1 MFYWLVESQSS
12 PSTDPLV
19 LWLQGGPG
27 CSGLIG
33 LLTENGPF
41 VATNNGQ
48 NLTYNPLSWTMA
60 VNMLYIE
67 APVGVGFSYSPYPY
81 VSNDTGTAMDNYNFL
96 MEFMN
101 EFPEYKGRD
110 FWITGESYGGVYIPT
125 LSDLIVSNSS
135 SQLYSQFKGF
145 MAGNPVFSCVT
156 ANYNSI
162 QFNLLYWHGL
172 VSFSN
177 YALWLQYGCESN
189 SNTEACEQTLNDALN
204 EIGEIDQELV
214 YSQPSLDPD
223 NLYQDFCTSNATL
236 EFAKDIPVGCTP
248 DQESTYLNIASVQAA
263 IHAKKT
269 KWAPCSNKIK
279 YTRDTS
285 SMIPFYQ
292 DIFKKKPSLHV
303 LVYSGDVDIMTVPF
317 GFTQACLTE
326 LNANVVSNWK
336 PWFVNGATAGYWE
349 KYDTYT
355 FATIK
360 GAGHEAPAYEPLQSY
375 YMFTR
380 FLNTQSLDDASPVK
394 EYKIQREVTQG
405 ARLRNFMS
413 ER

>member
-1 MFYWLVESQSS
+1 MKRTTSLLLFTFALLAFIIGSFSSPITSLPGYNGPKLSMDSGYITLANNHSMFYWLVESQSS

-41 VATNNGQ
+41 TATNNGQ
-48 NLTYNPLSWTMA
+48 NLTYNPLSWSKM

-81 VSNDTGTAMDNYNFL
+81 VSNDTGTAQDNYNFIL
-96 MEFMN
+96 EFLN

-110 FWITGESYGGVYIPT
+110 FWITGESYGGIYIPT

-177 YALWLQYGCESN
+177 YALWL
-189 SNTEACEQTLNDALN
+189 
-204 EIGEIDQELV
+204 
-214 YSQPSLDPD
+214 
-223 NLYQDFCTSNATL
+223 
-236 EFAKDIPVGCTP
+236 
-248 DQESTYLNIASVQAA
+248 
-263 IHAKKT
+263 
-269 KWAPCSNKIK
+269 
-279 YTRDTS
+279 
-285 SMIPFYQ
+285 
-292 DIFKKKPSLHV
+292 
-303 LVYSGDVDIMTVPF
+303 
-317 GFTQACLTE
+317 
-326 LNANVVSNWK
+326 
-336 PWFVNGATAGYWE
+336 
-349 KYDTYT
+349 
-355 FATIK
+355 
-360 GAGHEAPAYEPLQSY
+360 
-375 YMFTR
+375 
-380 FLNTQSLDDASPVK
+380 
-394 EYKIQREVTQG
+394 
-405 ARLRNFMS
+405 
-413 ER
+413 